1 MIAAVRGRGLLVGV
15 EVTVMAR
22 PIAEAMM
29 RLGVLV
35 KDTHGQVLR
44 LTPPLTVTEDHLDLI
59 VSALNRALNQ
69 TRADNTPE

>member
-1 MIAAVRGRGLLVGV
+1 
-15 EVTVMAR
+15 
-22 PIAEAMM
+22 MM